1 MVRGCA
7 VWSIWRVLDCFVQ
20 RCWQRWGGDIRWFA
34 LDMWD
39 LSKCGYTTDVASAL
53 SASMYVQYT
62 LLKMLSKDSATGIS
76 ELGNHYKPEA
86 ATGHSQWYTKA
97 GHLHGDTSSQPQ
109 TQEMNFTSEQKSPHP
124 PSSPQTIPATDSTA
138 LPATPHLHTSHLISF
153 RSATSGKDER
163 KSPPLGSTCYNVRL
177 MRRVVGCMIQTLDQ
191 RYCGVHV

>member
-1 MVRGCA
+1 
-7 VWSIWRVLDCFVQ
+7 
-20 RCWQRWGGDIRWFA
+20 
-34 LDMWD
+34 MWD
-39 LSKCGYTTDVASAL
+39 LSKCGYTTDIASAL

-163 KSPPLGSTCYNVRL
+163 KSPPLGSTCHNVRL

-191 RYCGVHV
+191 RYCGIHV